1 MPTPGDDITEAIP
14 YVLSNPSTVLGYS
27 PTGEAYDISVNG
39 LPFFL
44 STSDEL
50 PYRRQTA
57 QYRKQQ
63 IDQANEPGE
72 QSITGWWVRA
82 QSSFHLGEGIRF
94 FDPTAGET
102 IPYRFT
108 DSKGVNVWD
117 KGQVTLLKSCSSA
130 HVVTGAINST
140 TNRPFQTLRSI
151 QWSGINGTL
160 LLDEYDV
167 DKVFPAITVS
177 ISNKALTS
185 NVATLTTTAAHGL
198 SANMQITI
206 TGVDATFNG
215 TYRITGVPTTTTFT
229 YAKTAS
235 NVTSAAVSPVGT
247 GVASIIHFIDYNAGA
262 GVYPV
267 YAICDDG
274 TNAYWLTNVTAG
286 GSTKLTMYKKPL
298 TGSSASTAD
307 EVKMFDVTG
316 MTITANSSMEF
327 VKERIVACIDNKVYE
342 IPTNATAL
350 TGSGGGRLVYTHTTS
365 THVYTSITASGPA
378 IYISGYN
385 GIQSTISK
393 FTLEAASGQM
403 PALTS
408 AAVAAEL
415 PVGEIVYKIYYYLGF
430 MIIGTSK
437 GIRVAQVNDQDGSI
451 IYGPLIVETSQ
462 PVYDVAA
469 RGNFVWCAT
478 GVDGEPGTIRMN
490 LAEQV
495 ETLRFAYA
503 NDVYFPGVTDHPTTG
518 CAFAGSTNQLMFCT
532 TYAAGTDGA
541 VYYENA
547 STLMPSGYIQT
558 GGIRYGTLENKVF
571 KNIKARMGVSNGAL
585 TMKSIDANGVE
596 YSIGYF
602 AEGEVIPEVGISYP
616 LGSQEYLSFKFI
628 FERLSTDSTKGPTFK
643 GYQLKSLPAV
653 PRQRIIQYPLACYD
667 RESDTYGVQ
676 VGYEGWAYSKLVEL
690 ENVENSGD
698 TIRIVD
704 YRNNESYLGVIEEMQ
719 FINRTPSDK
728 RFSGFGG
735 ILLLTIRT
743 L

>member
-1 MPTPGDDITEAIP
+1 MPYGDDITEGIP
-14 YVLSNPSTVLGYS
+14 YVLSNPSTVVGYS
-27 PTGEAYDISVNG
+27 PTAEAYDISVNG

-44 STSDEL
+44 STGDEI

-117 KGQVTLLKSCSSA
+117 KGQVTLLKACSST
-130 HVVTGAINST
+130 HTTTGAVNST
-140 TNRPFQTLRSI
+140 TKRPSQVMRSI
-151 QWSGINGTL
+151 QWSGTNGIL

-167 DKVFPAITVS
+167 DK
-177 ISNKALTS
+177 ISS
-185 NVATLTTTAAHGL
+185 
-198 SANMQITI
+198 
-206 TGVDATFNG
+206 NG
-215 TYRITGVPTTTTFT
+215 T
-229 YAKTAS
+229 
-235 NVTSAAVSPVGT
+235 VT
-247 GVASIIHFIDYNAGA
+247 HFIDYNAGA

-274 TNAYWLTNVTAG
+274 TFAYWLTNVTSG
-286 GSTKLTMYKKPL
+286 GSTKLTMFKKPL

-316 MTITANSSMEF
+316 KTITANSTMEF
-327 VKERIVACIDNKVYE
+327 VKERIVACIDNEVYE
-342 IPTNATAL
+342 IPTTATSL
-350 TGSGGGRLVYTHTTS
+350 TGSGGGRLVYTHGTS
-365 THVYTSITASGPA
+365 TYVYTSITASGPA
-378 IYISGYN
+378 IYVAGYN

-393 FTLEAASGQM
+393 FTLEATTGNM

-408 AAVAAEL
+408 AAIAAEL
-415 PVGEIVYKIYYYLGF
+415 PVGEIVYKIYYYLGY

-437 GIRVAQVNDQDGSI
+437 GVRVAQVNDQDGSI

-469 RGNFVWCAT
+469 RSNFVWCAT
-478 GVDGEPGTIRMN
+478 GVDGEPGTIRLN
-490 LAEQV
+490 LAEQI
-495 ETLRFAYA
+495 ESLRFAYA
-503 NDVYFPGVTDHPTTG
+503 NDVYFPGVTAHPTTG

-532 TYAAGTDGA
+532 TYAAGSDGA
-541 VYYENA
+541 IYYENA
-547 STLMPSGYIQT
+547 STLMSSGYIQT
-558 GGIRYGTLENKVF
+558 GAIRYGTLENKVF
-571 KNIKARMGVSNGAL
+571 KNIKPRMGVSNGAI
-585 TMKSIDANGVE
+585 TIKSIDADGTE

-602 AEGEVIPEVGISYP
+602 AENEAIPEVGISYP
-616 LGSQEYLSFKFI
+616 QGSQEFLSFKFI
-628 FERLSTDSTKGPTFK
+628 IQRLSTDATKGPTIK
-643 GYQLKSLPAV
+643 GYQLKALPAV

-676 VGYEGWAYSKLVEL
+676 VGYEGWAYSKLIEL
-690 ENVENSGD
+690 ENVENAGD

>member
-1 MPTPGDDITEAIP
+1 MAYGDDITEGLP

-27 PTGEAYDISVNG
+27 PTAEAYDISVNG

-108 DSKGVNVWD
+108 DSKGINVWE
-117 KGQVTLLKSCSSA
+117 KGQATLLKSSISA
-130 HVVTGAINST
+130 HETTGAINTT
-140 TNRPFQTLRSI
+140 TNRPVQHVRSI
-151 QWSGINGTL
+151 KYSGTNGVL
-160 LLDEYDV
+160 LQDEYDV
-167 DKVFPAITVS
+167 DKISSTGTV
-177 ISNKALTS
+177 T
-185 NVATLTTTAAHGL
+185 
-198 SANMQITI
+198 
-206 TGVDATFNG
+206 
-215 TYRITGVPTTTTFT
+215 
-229 YAKTAS
+229 
-235 NVTSAAVSPVGT
+235 
-247 GVASIIHFIDYNAGA
+247 HFIDYNAGA

-274 TNAYWLTNVTAG
+274 TFAYWLTNVTTG
-286 GSTKLTMYKKPL
+286 GVTKLTMFKKPL
-298 TGSSASTAD
+298 TGSSANTAD

-316 MTITANSSMEF
+316 VTITSNSVMEF

-342 IPTNATAL
+342 IPTSATAL

-378 IYISGYN
+378 IYIAGYN

-408 AAVAAEL
+408 ATIAAEL
-415 PVGEIVYKIYYYLGF
+415 PVGEIVHKIYYYLGY
-430 MIIGTSK
+430 MVIGTNK
-437 GIRVAQVNDQDGSI
+437 GVRVAQVNDQDGSI

-462 PVYDVAA
+462 PCYDFAA
-469 RGNFVWCAT
+469 RSNFIWCAT
-478 GVDGEPGTIRMN
+478 SVDGEPGTIRIN
-490 LAEQV
+490 LLEQI
-495 ETLRFAYA
+495 EPLRFAYA
-503 NDVYFPGVTDHPTTG
+503 NDVYFPGVTGRPTTG
-518 CAFAGSTNQLMFCT
+518 CAFAGETNQLMFCT
-532 TYAAGTDGA
+532 AYASSANGA
-541 VYYENA
+541 IYYE
-547 STLMPSGYIQT
+547 SPTVLLSSGYIQT
-558 GGIRYGTLENKVF
+558 GAIRYGTLENKVF
-571 KNIKARMGVSNGAL
+571 KNIKPRMGTSNGAL
-585 TMKSIDANGVE
+585 TIKSIDTSGTE

-602 AEGEVIPEVGISYP
+602 AEGEAIPEVGISYP
-616 LGSQEYLSFKFI
+616 LGSQEFISFKFI
-628 FERLSTDSTKGPTFK
+628 LARLSTDSTKGPTLK

-690 ENVENSGD
+690 ENVENTGD
-698 TIRIVD
+698 TIRIID